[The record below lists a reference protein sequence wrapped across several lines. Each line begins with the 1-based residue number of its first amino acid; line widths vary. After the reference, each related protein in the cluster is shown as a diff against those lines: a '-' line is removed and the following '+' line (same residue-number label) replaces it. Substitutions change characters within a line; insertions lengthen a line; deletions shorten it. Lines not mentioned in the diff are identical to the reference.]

1 MPKTNSRKQQVKKT
15 TSVSTDSGRSA
26 RIDPPHEM
34 AHEPVGTVA
43 ENASAA
49 VEQQETIAKPDNKS
63 VVSEAEPHA
72 SVVLVQQARLQ
83 AQQLAEHLR
92 SQQQSLDR
100 RESELQA
107 KLAQLEQQERNNRL
121 WLRQQHELLGEQL
134 AALNERDK
142 ELSRLAAQLG
152 SAESDHDQ
160 RRQEVVAEILS
171 RRDGLDRREAAI
183 RAREIEQAQQ
193 QRQIDD
199 AAAALKD
206 ASEAHDQLSGEL
218 DQRSN
223 QFDLRRSATL
233 QMVGRY
239 LNGEMLIASKP
250 SRQTSLLERD
260 ELDLLAD
267 SLVELQEKRSKLTET
282 EDLWQRARVEVDE
295 LRSELLAARQQL
307 HTERQQQHKRQ
318 EEQSRRA
325 ETELENRNHALQLA
339 NDHLELRRA
348 AVEQMRGELTLMQRD
363 TLETRLAAE
372 QILAQLAGA
381 IPPAQ
386 LTHQIAR
393 SRSKLVDY
401 YRLQNDELTEQR
413 QQLEALAAQLP
424 VQHEKLHRQRRE
436 LEQSLQER
444 QTELEK
450 MAGQLA
456 GREAELDRQQEMLT
470 KQQIQWDHERVD
482 YQRQIRRLL
491 AEIA

>member
-1 MPKTNSRKQQVKKT
+1 
-15 TSVSTDSGRSA
+15 
-26 RIDPPHEM
+26 
-34 AHEPVGTVA
+34 
-43 ENASAA
+43 
-49 VEQQETIAKPDNKS
+49 
-63 VVSEAEPHA
+63 
-72 SVVLVQQARLQ
+72 
-83 AQQLAEHLR
+83 
-92 SQQQSLDR
+92 
-100 RESELQA
+100 
-107 KLAQLEQQERNNRL
+107 
-121 WLRQQHELLGEQL
+121 
-134 AALNERDK
+134 
-142 ELSRLAAQLG
+142 
-152 SAESDHDQ
+152 
-160 RRQEVVAEILS
+160 
-171 RRDGLDRREAAI
+171 
-183 RAREIEQAQQ
+183 
-193 QRQIDD
+193 
-199 AAAALKD
+199 
-206 ASEAHDQLSGEL
+206 
-218 DQRSN
+218 
-223 QFDLRRSATL
+223 
-233 QMVGRY
+233 
-239 LNGEMLIASKP
+239 
-250 SRQTSLLERD
+250 
-260 ELDLLAD
+260 
-267 SLVELQEKRSKLTET
+267 
-282 EDLWQRARVEVDE
+282 
-295 LRSELLAARQQL
+295 
-307 HTERQQQHKRQ
+307 
-318 EEQSRRA
+318 
-325 ETELENRNHALQLA
+325 
-339 NDHLELRRA
+339 LELRRA